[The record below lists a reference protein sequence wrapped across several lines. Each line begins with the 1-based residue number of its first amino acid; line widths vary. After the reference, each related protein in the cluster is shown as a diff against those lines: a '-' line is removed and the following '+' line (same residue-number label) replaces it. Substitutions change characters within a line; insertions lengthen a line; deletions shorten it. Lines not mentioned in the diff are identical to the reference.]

1 MVLYVKILWDVVAI
15 LSLMIS
21 EDYSIDVPFMMVTSS
36 SAELLEP
43 VCCQS
48 FVALFVHTWDI
59 RAIFHSPSRRAWR
72 IFPCSLLKGEF
83 QNLKSL

>member
-21 EDYSIDVPFMMVTSS
+21 EDYSIDVQFMMVTSS

-48 FVALFVHTWDI
+48 FVALFVHT
-59 RAIFHSPSRRAWR
+59 
-72 IFPCSLLKGEF
+72 
-83 QNLKSL
+83 